1 MKASKAGKGK
11 KFGMSGGGSEGVHTK
26 LYSSP
31 MESKFVPKFKEA
43 AAKGKTHNMVGGS
56 KKGY

>member
-1 MKASKAGKGK
+1 MKAGKMGK
-11 KFGMSGGGSEGVHTK
+11 GKFGKSGGGSEGVSTR

-43 AAKGKTHNMVGGS
+43 ASKGKTHNMVG
-56 KKGY
+56 KKG